1 MCVCVLIHSDDRVDL
16 CLVVAAVTFI
26 LNCHLNRLFSVM
38 QFPVILRALFL
49 SLLSFVFVLPFHL
62 ISVCAEKR
70 ISIFDLLRHSTCYT
84 GECVCVCLC
93 LCSRFSLCST
103 KCHTMRLRDFGQF
116 ISIFSS
122 LCFFL
127 CAQPS
132 VFTQSVIYLAII
144 LPTIFFSLR
153 VEWQMLCWIVGW
165 RVDVKRKKNVH
176 DDEQITKLW
185 P

>member
-1 MCVCVLIHSDDRVDL
+1 MCVLIHSDDRVDL

-84 GECVCVCLC
+84 GVCVCEFMFVFTIFIVLNKVPHNASARLWTIYFHFFFALLFLVRATVC
-93 LCSRFSLCST
+93 IYAV
-103 KCHTMRLRDFGQF
+103 CHLFGHYF
-116 ISIFSS
+116 ANN
-122 LCFFL
+122 FFL
-127 CAQPS
+127 ASCRMA
-132 VFTQSVIYLAII
+132 
-144 LPTIFFSLR
+144 
-153 VEWQMLCWIVGW
+153 
-165 RVDVKRKKNVH
+165 NVVL
-176 DDEQITKLW
+176 DRWMES
-185 P
+185 